1 MGETCPYGDQCEFS
15 HGSMGTVDRWQYDA
29 HGFRS
34 IMRCWRKLVF
44 HRGDAIGLDTVMRC
58 WRRLVLRRGEAAPA
72 VSMADQDLQRVLGEL
87 FEEREEQEGPRSYST
102 TGNDYEDFAEERAR
116 KDALRAEDSLHELES
131 AHESLF
137 YGQCKELD

>member
-1 MGETCPYGDQCEFS
+1 
-15 HGSMGTVDRWQYDA
+15 
-29 HGFRS
+29 
-34 IMRCWRKLVF
+34 MRCWRKLVF

-137 YGQCKELD
+137 YRQCKELDWSACNQ